1 MKMSGSIIL
10 GIIFIFIGISFI
22 AKVFFKIDL
31 PVFKILVALFFLY
44 LGFKMLFGSFG
55 ESSFKHDSHNA
66 VFSETRV
73 NGHVADGDEYNAVFG
88 KVMVDL
94 RNIELTEPETEIEV
108 NAVFGGAEVLINS
121 NTPIKIKT
129 DVAFG
134 GIDLPDGKSG
144 GFGSSGYTTP
154 KYEEGSNVLYLKLN
168 AVFGGIKVRESG
180 S

>member
-1 MKMSGSIIL
+1 MSGSIIL

-44 LGFKMLFGSFG
+44 LGFKILFGSFG
-55 ESSFKHDSHNA
+55 VTSFKHNGHNA

-73 NGHVADGDEYNAVFG
+73 AGDVYNGAEYNAVFG

-94 RNIELTEPETEIEV
+94 RDVKLTEPETEIEI
-108 NAVFGGAEVLINS
+108 NAVFGGAEVLLNPD
-121 NTPIKIKT
+121 TPVKIKS

-144 GFGSSGYTTP
+144 GFGSSGYTSP
-154 KYEEGSNVLYLKLN
+154 KYDKDTNVLYLRLN
-168 AVFGGIKVRESG
+168 AVFGGIKVRQ
-180 S
+180 